1 MYSSSNDEV
10 QLMVKVINHVNINK
24 ILKDITSLDGTVVSA
39 GVMDSKN
46 ATKAAINEYG
56 TSKIPQR
63 PFMRTATSRYG
74 KSWGSKSAKAVQSV
88 MKGMPISQVT
98 ELIGMQMKSD
108 ISSTLTNGPWT
119 PNAPSTIA
127 KKGSSRPLI
136 DTGELRAS
144 ITYKV
149 EK

>member
-1 MYSSSNDEV
+1 
-10 QLMVKVINHVNINK
+10 MVKVINHVNINK

-63 PFMRTATSRYG
+63 PFMRTAVSRHG

-88 MKGMPISQVT
+88 MKGMPISQAT
-98 ELIGMQMKSD
+98 ELVGMQMKSD

-119 PNAPSTIA
+119 PNSVVTIA

>member
-1 MYSSSNDEV
+1 
-10 QLMVKVINHVNINK
+10 MVKVINHINVNQ
-24 ILKDITSLDGTVVSA
+24 ILKDIARLDGTVVSA

-63 PFMRTATSRYG
+63 PFMRTAVSRHG
-74 KSWGSKSAKAVQSV
+74 KSWGAKSAKAVQSV

-98 ELIGMQMKSD
+98 ELVGMQMKSD

-119 PNAPSTIA
+119 PNSVVTVA

>member
-1 MYSSSNDEV
+1 
-10 QLMVKVINHVNINK
+10 MVKVVNHVNVNQ
-24 ILKDITSLDGTVVSA
+24 ILKDIARLDGTVVSA

-63 PFMRTATSRYG
+63 PFMRTAVSRHG
-74 KSWGSKSAKAVQSV
+74 KSWGAKSAKAVQSV

-98 ELIGMQMKSD
+98 ELVGMQMKSD

-119 PNAPSTIA
+119 PNSVVTVA

>member
-1 MYSSSNDEV
+1 
-10 QLMVKVINHVNINK
+10 MVKVIDHVNINK

-46 ATKAAINEYG
+46 ATKAAMNEYG

-63 PFMRTATSRYG
+63 PFMRTAVSRHG
-74 KSWGSKSAKAVQSV
+74 KSWGEKSAKAVQSV
-88 MKGMPISQVT
+88 IKGMPISQVT
-98 ELIGMQMKSD
+98 ELVGMQMKSD

-119 PNAPSTIA
+119 PNAASTIA

>member
-1 MYSSSNDEV
+1 
-10 QLMVKVINHVNINK
+10 MVKVINHVNINK
-24 ILKDITSLDGTVVSA
+24 ILTDISSLDGTVVSA

-63 PFMRTATSRYG
+63 PFMRTATNRHG
-74 KSWGSKSAKAVQSV
+74 KSWGSKAVKAVQSV

-98 ELIGMQMKSD
+98 ELVGMQMKSD

-119 PNAPSTIA
+119 PNSVVTIA

-149 EK
+149 GK

>member
-1 MYSSSNDEV
+1 
-10 QLMVKVINHVNINK
+10 MVKVINHVNINK

-63 PFMRTATSRYG
+63 PFMRTATNRYG
-74 KSWGSKSAKAVQSV
+74 KSWGSKAVKAVQSV
-88 MKGMPISQVT
+88 MKGMPISQGT

-144 ITYKV
+144 INYKV